1 MFVYV
6 PCVLKDLRRGFSSP
20 RNGVKIVSY
29 HLGVGTEPARV
40 GPLQEF
46 FTNEVTYFSLPVPCR
61 FYIEKESVKCSVF
74 IIELLFS
81 LSSFCTHCTEVNL
94 SCCGIIK

>member
-20 RNGVKIVSY
+20 RNGVTIVSY

-40 GPLQEF
+40 GPLQY
-46 FTNEVTYFSLPVPCR
+46 EVTYSSLPVPCR
-61 FYIEKESVKCSVF
+61 FYMEKERV
-74 IIELLFS
+74 
-81 LSSFCTHCTEVNL
+81 
-94 SCCGIIK
+94 